1 MDFGAKPIATAPGS
15 TQASILAEQMA
26 LLREQRSRMKEENA
40 AYLSKHPELKT
51 LLDEFMIAALTAKP
65 PDVVKF
71 AAIFFTQMKDP
82 NIISGTYRKYC
93 LIFCISACPNYLQS
107 CRSHASYRHW
117 RVGGRKK

>member
-15 TQASILAEQMA
+15 TQASILAEEMA
-26 LLREQRSRMKEENA
+26 TLREQRSRMKEENA
-40 AYLSKHPELKT
+40 AYLSKHPELRT

-82 NIISGTYRKYC
+82 NIIAGKIV
-93 LIFCISACPNYLQS
+93 LINDILIIVPSDCWADFVWL
-107 CRSHASYRHW
+107 
-117 RVGGRKK
+117 